1 MEKEVAENLWN
12 GNTETQ
18 IQAAVELRK
27 FSRKQRHS
35 LVESGVMVPLISMLH
50 SQNYEAIEAALGA
63 LLSIAFGS
71 ERNKSRIIKSGALPV
86 LLNLFNCQSQKVVE
100 LTIATLLTISSCNSN
115 KVAIASSGA
124 IQLLAQFLNS
134 NSTTQSQL
142 DTLATLHNLSTCQ
155 EIITPF
161 IVSSGVILSL
171 LELIHMSEKSST
183 LVEKAIGLLEHI
195 VSSSKSALCEA
206 ASIGGA
212 VRTLVETIEDGS
224 SQSKEHAVG
233 TLLLFCQS
241 CREKY
246 RGMILREGVM
256 PGLLQL
262 SVDGTW
268 RAKNMAKKLLLLL
281 RDCSN
286 YSSTSKQTNHE
297 VVERI
302 MEEIDDAEGEEL
314 AETTLRLVEEMV
326 AKLSTNLSS

>member
-1 MEKEVAENLWN
+1 MEKEVVENLWN
-12 GNTETQ
+12 GNRDTQ

-27 FSRKQRHS
+27 FTRKQRHN
-35 LVESGVMVPLISMLH
+35 LAEHGVMVPLISMLH
-50 SQNYEAIEAALGA
+50 SQDYEAIEVSLSA
-63 LLSIAFGS
+63 LLSLAFGS

-86 LLNLFNCQSQKVVE
+86 LLSLLHCQSQTVVE
-100 LTIATLLTISSCNSN
+100 LTIATLLTISSCNAN
-115 KVAIASSGA
+115 RVAIASSGA
-124 IQLLAQFLNS
+124 IQLLAQFLN
-134 NSTTQSQL
+134 NSTSSTQSQL
-142 DTLATLHNLSTCQ
+142 DTVATLHNLSTCQ

-171 LELIHMSEKSST
+171 LELIHTSEKSST

-195 VSSSKSALCEA
+195 VSSSESALCEA

-224 SQSKEHAVG
+224 FQSKEHAVG
-233 TLLLFCQS
+233 TLLLICQS
-241 CREKY
+241 CRDKY
-246 RGMILREGVM
+246 RGMILKEGVM

-268 RAKNMAKKLLLLL
+268 RAKNLAKNLLLLL

-286 YSSTSKQTNHE
+286 YGSSSKQVNHGFI
-297 VVERI
+297 ERI

-326 AKLSTNLSS
+326 AKLSI

>member
-1 MEKEVAENLWN
+1 MEKEVVENLWN
-12 GNTETQ
+12 GDTKMQ
-18 IQAAVELRK
+18 VQAAVELRK
-27 FSRKQRHS
+27 LNRKQRHN

-50 SQNYEAIEAALGA
+50 YENFEAIEAALCA
-63 LLSIAFGS
+63 LLSLAFGS
-71 ERNKSRIIKSGALPV
+71 ERNKSRIINSGALPV
-86 LLNLFNCQSQKVVE
+86 LLNLFHCESETVLE
-100 LTIATLLTISSCNSN
+100 LNVATLLTISSCNSN

-124 IQLLAQFLNS
+124 IQLLAQFLNTTS
-134 NSTTQSQL
+134 STQSQL
-142 DTLATLHNLSTCQ
+142 DTLATLHNLSTRQ

-161 IVSSGVILSL
+161 IVSSGVVLSL
-171 LELIHMSEKSST
+171 LELIHRSEKSST

-195 VSSSKSALCEA
+195 VTSSKSGLCEA

-224 SQSKEHAVG
+224 FQSKEHAVG

-241 CREKY
+241 WREKY
-246 RGMILREGVM
+246 REMILREGVM

-268 RAKNMAKKLLLLL
+268 RAKNLAKKLLLLL

-286 YSSTSKQTNHE
+286 YSSTSKQIDHE

-302 MEEIDDAEGEEL
+302 MEEIDDAEGEEV
-314 AETTLRLVEEMV
+314 AETTLRMVEEMV
-326 AKLSTNLSS
+326 AKLST

>member
-1 MEKEVAENLWN
+1 V
-12 GNTETQ
+12 
-18 IQAAVELRK
+18 
-27 FSRKQRHS
+27 
-35 LVESGVMVPLISMLH
+35 
-50 SQNYEAIEAALGA
+50 
-63 LLSIAFGS
+63 LLS
-71 ERNKSRIIKSGALPV
+71 
-86 LLNLFNCQSQKVVE
+86 LFHCQSQTVAE

-134 NSTTQSQL
+134 TSSSTQFQL

-161 IVSSGVILSL
+161 VVSSGVIISL
-171 LELIHMSEKSST
+171 LELIHTSEKSST

-195 VSSSKSALCEA
+195 VTSSKSALCEA

-224 SQSKEHAVG
+224 LQSKEHAVG

-241 CREKY
+241 SREKF

-268 RAKNMAKKLLLLL
+268 RAKNLAKKLLLLL

-286 YSSTSKQTNHE
+286 YSSTSNKQINYE

-314 AETTLRLVEEMV
+314 AETTLRLVEEMI
-326 AKLSTNLSS
+326 AKLST